1 MKYEFEYGLKPEKL
15 SDSWITFASF
25 FVVLNIVAF
34 WFHLFGNSI
43 AEKEIWIIFISFIDM
58 FIEIAI
64 RKRRKSY
71 SLYQSYLTVTDEY
84 IEYISEFY
92 TFKLGWEN
100 INEFYGFEAT
110 KLKNNPLIKRFIGV
124 RVKKADDS
132 KKPTAAFKP
141 LYFPRDTKDG
151 KDLLPVL
158 SEKLVK
164 QTE

>member
-58 FIEIAI
+58 FIDIAI

-92 TFKLGWEN
+92 TFKLG
-100 INEFYGFEAT
+100 
-110 KLKNNPLIKRFIGV
+110 FI
-124 RVKKADDS
+124 
-132 KKPTAAFKP
+132 
-141 LYFPRDTKDG
+141 Y
-151 KDLLPVL
+151 
-158 SEKLVK
+158 
-164 QTE
+164 Q

>member
-1 MKYEFEYGLKPEKL
+1 MKYEFEYGLKPEKR

-34 WFHLFGNSI
+34 GFHLFGNSI
-43 AEKEIWIIFISFIDM
+43 AEKEIWIILISFIDM
-58 FIEIAI
+58 CIDIAI
-64 RKRRKSY
+64 RKRRRGY
-71 SLYQSYLTVTDEY
+71 SLYQSYLTVTGEY

-92 TFKLGWEN
+92 TFKLSWEN

-110 KLKNNPLIKRFIGV
+110 KLKNNPLMKQFIGV
-124 RVKKADDS
+124 RVKKSDDG
-132 KKPTAAFKP
+132 KKPSAAFKA
-141 LYFPRDTKDG
+141 LYFPRNTKDG

-164 QTE
+164 QAE